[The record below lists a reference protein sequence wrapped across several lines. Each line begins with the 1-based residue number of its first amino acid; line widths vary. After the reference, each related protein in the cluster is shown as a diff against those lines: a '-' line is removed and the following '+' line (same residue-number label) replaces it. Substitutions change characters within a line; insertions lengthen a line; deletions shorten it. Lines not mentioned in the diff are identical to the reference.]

1 MSAGGRRDEEAGAAL
16 GAGKADAPAH
26 GATSGTGASMAKS
39 GDGHSQG
46 RRFGTVRRASARAAL
61 LLPLL
66 GVGTYANSGST
77 SQRRYVRLR
86 TLKYLITRNLMLG
99 PGCLGACAMCLNS
112 APHQDV
118 QKCIGIHR
126 AVLEH
131 GKLYHP
137 TNPSPQTKGRRY
149 DERECQ
155 PGDPQTRERAR
166 GGSSG

>member
-1 MSAGGRRDEEAGAAL
+1 MGRARTREDPMSAGGRRDEEAGAAL

-112 APHQDV
+112 APYQDV
-118 QKCIGIHR
+118 PKCI
-126 AVLEH
+126 EH
-131 GKLYHP
+131 CHSPCRLGTRKTVSPHDSLPPAAPFSH
-137 TNPSPQTKGRRY
+137 TNPL
-149 DERECQ
+149 
-155 PGDPQTRERAR
+155 
-166 GGSSG
+166 